1 MENGVSP
8 VSCPV
13 CTLYMREGVT
23 LKKHLETHPKDQV
36 IAALVRI
43 SAGDSPGTTENQSDN
58 QTSVAGSGNQ
68 ELISGSQCYPPSSS
82 HFTTA
87 ITYQHF
93 LSSNGCATNN
103 VIPQYVSFPAILSAP
118 GADHSASNQ
127 AAFMQMVYSPFLVQQ
142 QQQQQFQLLSSV
154 TSPSFQQPFM
164 RPVVPSYST
173 HHVPQPQISVTSV
186 PVPQTVPYQA
196 SDFPTGHVPQELQN
210 ANNIIPSSVSL
221 PHSSSSSLCTSSL
234 PCSVSSGSFLLS
246 SVREQS
252 TSHNEPDTVNR
263 PRSVSLDQHRT
274 FSVSKEIVQC
284 SKQQVIEEP
293 VIPDVPKEDADIPSS
308 TGSTGT
314 VHSGVATQTN
324 DICCENDDQ
333 KSPCVVKDVQGAVSL
348 EDAASSLQQEP
359 LRGESVNV
367 RVRKDLNDVA
377 VSPMVHSH
385 DSGSEESVEDEYM
398 DMRNDDVSQMSGVL
412 RSTLRIQ
419 PPPISVADSDEYI
432 TSDRQFSSQGEPS
445 TEESAV
451 KEISDLC
458 QENCEKLDEKK
469 EGSSNRFLD
478 LDSSEPVSVIEIDGI
493 RILVPSHFLENP
505 PSLLGAKVSAEDSP
519 ASLPLGLSLSHEDKI
534 RHPRETEPQA
544 TPVPNLNIQTDD
556 DLLAREQWELSDGS
570 DADIILE
577 HEATASV
584 IEKQDKSVTSRE
596 ERRRDRETRVYKCGT
611 CGEPFNCPKERRVH
625 RTNVHCDDKSGCSKM
640 LASASG
646 VKVSASV
653 ESRKQV
659 YKRKPRLKRMI
670 KEEDDKCC
678 VKTEEPQF
686 MEVFLEEDTETKM
699 EIEDGEQLPEN
710 VSASVDTVETGEVLK
725 HEPELESTAV
735 HPCSMCTEV
744 FTTPKLRTSHEHK
757 VHKKSKEKKN
767 VCATCKEVFTSD
779 AEYQSHLKTHP
790 LECLQCGKYF
800 YRRQNL
806 ELHLKRHLGIKPHK
820 CTICDKAFV
829 TKQKL
834 AEHTNS
840 HTGNAPIKCPLCD
853 ETFRRYSNLIQH
865 KNRHHMK
872 IKKKVRD
879 FICHCGEIFH
889 SKKKLEW
896 HKEIHEEKPK
906 CCTYCSERFVHA
918 SSLTRHIRKAHD
930 CRYVPKCGREVE
942 NVECKLCG
950 YVFLKSSLPVHMR
963 MHSGE
968 RPYSCHVCGKDFTT
982 KWNLQ
987 LHRWTHAARSS
998 KPFKCSLCKSAFFR
1012 RNDYTAHMHSH
1023 RNVRP
1028 YTCNHCGCQFIRKY
1042 NCLRHVREHE
1052 VGKSFS
1058 CNVCGKLFH
1067 RSYYLKEHLRV
1078 HSGARPFACH
1088 ICGKASSTKSN
1099 HNKHVKIHHAREPVN
1114 TEG

>member
-1 MENGVSP
+1 MQYRVP
-8 VSCPV
+8 
-13 CTLYMREGVT
+13 
-23 LKKHLETHPKDQV
+23 
-36 IAALVRI
+36 
-43 SAGDSPGTTENQSDN
+43 
-58 QTSVAGSGNQ
+58 
-68 ELISGSQCYPPSSS
+68 LISECVLDMNLS
-82 HFTTA
+82 HCLK
-87 ITYQHF
+87 QS
-93 LSSNGCATNN
+93 LLC
-103 VIPQYVSFPAILSAP
+103 LC
-118 GADHSASNQ
+118 Q
-127 AAFMQMVYSPFLVQQ
+127 AF
-142 QQQQQFQLLSSV
+142 
-154 TSPSFQQPFM
+154 
-164 RPVVPSYST
+164 
-173 HHVPQPQISVTSV
+173 
-186 PVPQTVPYQA
+186 
-196 SDFPTGHVPQELQN
+196 
-210 ANNIIPSSVSL
+210 
-221 PHSSSSSLCTSSL
+221 
-234 PCSVSSGSFLLS
+234 
-246 SVREQS
+246 REKEVS
-252 TSHNEPDTVNR
+252 TS
-263 PRSVSLDQHRT
+263 
-274 FSVSKEIVQC
+274 
-284 SKQQVIEEP
+284 
-293 VIPDVPKEDADIPSS
+293 
-308 TGSTGT
+308 
-314 VHSGVATQTN
+314 
-324 DICCENDDQ
+324 
-333 KSPCVVKDVQGAVSL
+333 
-348 EDAASSLQQEP
+348 
-359 LRGESVNV
+359 
-367 RVRKDLNDVA
+367 
-377 VSPMVHSH
+377 
-385 DSGSEESVEDEYM
+385 Y
-398 DMRNDDVSQMSGVL
+398 
-412 RSTLRIQ
+412 
-419 PPPISVADSDEYI
+419 
-432 TSDRQFSSQGEPS
+432 
-445 TEESAV
+445 
-451 KEISDLC
+451 
-458 QENCEKLDEKK
+458 
-469 EGSSNRFLD
+469 
-478 LDSSEPVSVIEIDGI
+478 
-493 RILVPSHFLENP
+493 
-505 PSLLGAKVSAEDSP
+505 
-519 ASLPLGLSLSHEDKI
+519 
-534 RHPRETEPQA
+534 
-544 TPVPNLNIQTDD
+544 

-570 DADIILE
+570 DADVILE
-577 HEATASV
+577 HEATACV
-584 IEKQDKSVTSRE
+584 IEKQDKPVTSGE
-596 ERRRDRETRVYKCGT
+596 ERRKDRENRVYKCGT

-625 RTNVHCDDKSGCSKM
+625 RSNVHSDDKSGCSKM
-640 LASASG
+640 MASASG
-646 VKVSASV
+646 AKVSTGV
-653 ESRKQV
+653 EPRKQV
-659 YKRKPRLKRMI
+659 YKRKARLKKVI

-678 VKTEEPQF
+678 VKTEKPQF

-699 EIEDGEQLPEN
+699 EMEDGEQLPEN
-710 VSASVDTVETGEVLK
+710 ASATVDTVETGEVLK
-725 HEPELESTAV
+725 HEPDLESGTIY
-735 HPCSMCTEV
+735 PCSVCTEV
-744 FTTPKLRTSHEHK
+744 FTSTKLRTGHEHK
-757 VHKKSKEKKN
+757 VHKKPKEKKN

-779 AEYQSHLKTHP
+779 SEYQSHLQTHP

-865 KNRHHMK
+865 KHRHHMN
-872 IKKKVRD
+872 IKKKVKD